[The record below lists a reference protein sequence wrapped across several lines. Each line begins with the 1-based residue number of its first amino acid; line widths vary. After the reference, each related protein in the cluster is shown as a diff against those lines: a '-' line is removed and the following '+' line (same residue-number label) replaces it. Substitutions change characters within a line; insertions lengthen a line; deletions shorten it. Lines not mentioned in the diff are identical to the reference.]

1 MRYMMFTVLL
11 MWLLAAPTQA
21 RQPDDYWNSP
31 RSTYEER
38 RALFLDY
45 YSENGSGHPLYGVF
59 RQAARAASGRP
70 LEMDKMR
77 EVISVIKSNRD
88 CNDFTLKLS
97 ASHGISG
104 QEAIFLSDRNK
115 RKH

>member
-45 YSENGSGHPLYGVF
+45 YSENGSGCKCV
-59 RQAARAASGRP
+59 
-70 LEMDKMR
+70 
-77 EVISVIKSNRD
+77 
-88 CNDFTLKLS
+88 TS
-97 ASHGISG
+97 AGNLGIVLAPG
-104 QEAIFLSDRNK
+104 ADITDLIALCL
-115 RKH
+115 

>member
-88 CNDFTLKLS
+88 CNDFTLNCLT
-97 ASHGISG
+97 AVT
-104 QEAIFLSDRNK
+104 
-115 RKH
+115 